1 MRLWIKLI
9 LGLLVLALL
18 VWFML
23 RVGGMTLN
31 FIRNANDGGEPDPM
45 FAEEPEYLTMPP
57 ELSAE
62 TGETFEDN
70 SANWDNSVQTP
81 VDKTAAELEEEARN
95 QSNGG

>member
-1 MRLWIKLI
+1 M
-9 LGLLVLALL
+9 
-18 VWFML
+18 
-23 RVGGMTLN
+23 
-31 FIRNANDGGEPDPM
+31 
-45 FAEEPEYLTMPP
+45 TMPP